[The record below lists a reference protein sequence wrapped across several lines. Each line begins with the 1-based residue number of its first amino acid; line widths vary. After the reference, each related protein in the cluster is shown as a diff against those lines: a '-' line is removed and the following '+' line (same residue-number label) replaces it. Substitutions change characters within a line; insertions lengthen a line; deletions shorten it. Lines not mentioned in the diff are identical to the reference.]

1 MGEAMT
7 DLALG
12 RRNFLRC
19 CSALAIL
26 GSIRA
31 YSSPGELSEQDKHAL
46 LRMARLLYPHQQLS
60 DEVYETALQ
69 FSSANTK
76 NPSTIE
82 ALERGAELLD
92 VAGEGNWLAADREA
106 QIDALK
112 SIDESEFF
120 VTVQEAVRTQL
131 YGNPEVWE
139 LIGYPGPSAPL
150 GYIDRGFDD
159 IDWLTED

>member
-1 MGEAMT
+1 MT
-7 DLALG
+7 DLDLG

-19 CSALAIL
+19 CTALAML

-31 YSSPGELSEQDKHAL
+31 YSAPGELNEQDKDAL

-60 DEVYETALQ
+60 DAVYETAFQ
-69 FSSANTK
+69 ISSANTK
-76 NPSTIE
+76 DPSTIE
-82 ALERGAELLD
+82 AFERGAEMLD
-92 VAGEGNWLAADREA
+92 AAAHGNWFASDRDA

-112 SIDESEFF
+112 SIEKSEFF

-131 YGNPEVWE
+131 YRDPAVWD

-159 IDWLTED
+159 IPWLTKD

>member
-1 MGEAMT
+1 M
-7 DLALG
+7 
-12 RRNFLRC
+12 
-19 CSALAIL
+19 
-26 GSIRA
+26 
-31 YSSPGELSEQDKHAL
+31 

-69 FSSANTK
+69 FSAANTK

-92 VAGEGNWLAADREA
+92 VAGGGNWLAADREA

-131 YGNPEVWE
+131 YSNPAVWE

>member
-1 MGEAMT
+1 
-7 DLALG
+7 
-12 RRNFLRC
+12 
-19 CSALAIL
+19 
-26 GSIRA
+26 
-31 YSSPGELSEQDKHAL
+31 
-46 LRMARLLYPHQQLS
+46 MARLLYPHQQLS

-69 FSSANTK
+69 FSSTNTK

-92 VAGEGNWLAADREA
+92 VAGGGNWLASDRDA

-131 YGNPEVWE
+131 YGNPAVWE